1 MPVLAMVF
9 LSLASQFDERP
20 AASVMLGGA
29 RIRIGRASDCDLRL
43 PDLEVGLHHAS
54 LVRHGDGYA
63 LVDEGGPTSTWVGDV
78 GAGGIMHPLTPHV
91 PRPLAGLTS
100 ARIGPFWLV
109 LDPKAPGLADSPR
122 RRRLFTTE
130 LLVRKLRWLGYYPF
144 PALLVR
150 EGPDQGAWFDLRTLP
165 GLPRLIGRGHD
176 ADFRLLDPCTS
187 RKHLEVLC
195 DESVWVRDLNSSCGT
210 RLGLLPLVPWKF
222 VRWGRGTPLQVGH
235 NVLVFESPLSD
246 ALEALER
253 GEMGRGGSGLLPGFE
268 SAERK
273 PRLVIHQG
281 SAGRVVEEKQ
291 GDEADRG
298 PVESTVR
305 PRVSEP
311 PSDSE
316 SPPPPS

>member
-1 MPVLAMVF
+1 MAILVMAF

-20 AASVMLGGA
+20 AASVKLGGA

-63 LVDEGGPTSTWVGDV
+63 LVDEGGPTSTWVGNV
-78 GAGGIMHPLTPHV
+78 SAGGVMHPLAPHV
-91 PRPLAGLTS
+91 PCPLKGLTS

-109 LDPKAPGLADSPR
+109 LDPKAPGPADSAR
-122 RRRLFTTE
+122 ARHLFTIE

-144 PALLVR
+144 SALLVR
-150 EGPDQGAWFDLRTLP
+150 EGPDKDAWFDLRTLP
-165 GLPRLIGRGHD
+165 GLPRLVGRGHD
-176 ADFRLLDPCTS
+176 ADFQLRDPCTS
-187 RKHLEVLC
+187 RKHLEVMC
-195 DESVWVRDLNSSCGT
+195 DESVWVRDLNSSSGT

-222 VRWGRGTPLQVGH
+222 VRWVRGTPLQVGR
-235 NVLVFESPLSD
+235 NLLVFESPLLD

-253 GEMGRGGSGLLPGFE
+253 GELGKGAGGLLPGFGPGE
-268 SAERK
+268 GR
-273 PRLVIHQG
+273 PRLVVHRG
-281 SAGRVVEEKQ
+281 TPPPAAERPD

-305 PRVSEP
+305 PRVTEP
-311 PSDSE
+311 PPAEE
-316 SPPPPS
+316 SPRPD